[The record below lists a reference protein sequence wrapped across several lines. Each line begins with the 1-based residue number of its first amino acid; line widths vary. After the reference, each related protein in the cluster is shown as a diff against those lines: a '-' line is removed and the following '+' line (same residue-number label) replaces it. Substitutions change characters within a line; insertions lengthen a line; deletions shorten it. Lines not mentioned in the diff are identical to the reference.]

1 MGAVKP
7 LLKGRNEIFPLFST
21 FLACLG

>member
-7 LLKGRNEIFPLFST
+7 LLKGRNEIFPLLST